1 MNGEEIHISVDHIT
15 LQGFLSRPGG
25 SNAMVIFAHGS
36 GSSRF
41 STRNQYVAQILNEGG
56 LGTLL
61 CDLLS
66 SEEQLRDEQDSSLR
80 FDITLLSRRL
90 CAIVDW
96 AKHASITQQARIGL
110 FGASTGAAAA
120 IMTAYERSEEIKC
133 IVSRG
138 GRPDLAKNVLD
149 AIKAPT
155 LFIVGEKDSV
165 VLDLNEAAAAQM
177 KAKHQVVT
185 IPGATHLFE
194 EPGTLD
200 QVSHLACTWFK
211 RYLIK
216 HSQ

>member
-1 MNGEEIHISVDHIT
+1 MNGEEIQIPVDQIT
-15 LQGFLSRPGG
+15 LHGFLSRPGG

-41 STRNQYVAQILNEGG
+41 SPRNQHVAQVLNAGG

-66 SEEQLRDEQDSSLR
+66 SEEQQKDEQDGSLR
-80 FDITLLSRRL
+80 FDIKLLSRRL
-90 CAIVDW
+90 STVVDW
-96 AKHASITQQARIGL
+96 ANHAAITQKARIGL

-120 IMTAYERSEEIKC
+120 LLTAYERSREIEC

-138 GRPDLAKNVLD
+138 GRPDLAKSVLE

-155 LFIVGEKDSV
+155 LFIVGEKDTV
-165 VLDLNEAAAAQM
+165 VLDLNETAAAQM
-177 KAKHQVVT
+177 KVKNKVMI

-200 QVSHLACTWFK
+200 QAAHLACTWFK
-211 RYLIK
+211 RYLTK
-216 HSQ
+216 QTH